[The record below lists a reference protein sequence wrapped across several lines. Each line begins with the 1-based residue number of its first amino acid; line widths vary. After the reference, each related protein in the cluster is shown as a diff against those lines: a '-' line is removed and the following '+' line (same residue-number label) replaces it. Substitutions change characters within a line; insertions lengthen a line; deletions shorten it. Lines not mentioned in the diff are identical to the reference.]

1 MQKEQKTQVSKI
13 VEIKSEVLLGK
24 GIHTKNPTKFTT
36 TEIIEDCNMMGLVTE
51 EQQTLINELVI
62 QAMRDNKRI
71 KKEGSSSYRF
81 PHTLLS
87 YVVLDSKT
95 NSGLVGQLYKNKTY
109 TITLSDEDHKLFM
122 ENVEPPSESN
132 GNRWKFVKDFTD
144 PESKEVIKDKA
155 HGYTPNY
162 S

>member
-81 PHTLLS
+81 PHTYYL
-87 YVVLDSKT
+87 
-95 NSGLVGQLYKNKTY
+95 
-109 TITLSDEDHKLFM
+109 TLF
-122 ENVEPPSESN
+122 
-132 GNRWKFVKDFTD
+132 
-144 PESKEVIKDKA
+144 
-155 HGYTPNY
+155 
-162 S
+162 